1 MKCYKRPT
9 MIKRCHIRVY
19 FKGSQPVVYYNMRL
33 ITTLAEYHEYTV
45 EVTNRVLVAKEEL
58 ETGEPIHGRK
68 YTDLAQAAK
77 TCMNIRGRVDD
88 NGDDIKQLRLAQLSI
103 LHGTL
108 MANQVKAISEGG
120 TLAINR
126 RGGYMTITKD
136 TYYEILPG
144 DIVYYTEDDIRV
156 GQYKDT
162 GEWYSMVDVHLVR
175 SPSGQIHWKDEHTA
189 RWEAL
194 KTVDLLNRITEERI
208 GRDEGST
215 RCAS

>member
-1 MKCYKRPT
+1 MSRT
-9 MIKRCHIRVY
+9 FNIRVH
-19 FKGSQPVVYYNMRL
+19 FKGSHPIVYYNMRL
-33 ITTLAEYHEYTV
+33 ITTLKGYQEYTV
-45 EVTNRVLVAKEEL
+45 DITNRVLVAKEEL
-58 ETGEPIHGRK
+58 ETGEPIHGHK
-68 YTDLAQAAK
+68 YTDLAQAVR

-88 NGDDIKQLRLAQLSI
+88 NSDDIKQLRLAQLSI

-136 TYYEILPG
+136 IYYEILSD
-144 DIVYYTEDDIRV
+144 DIVYYTENDIRT
-156 GQYKDT
+156 GKWKNT

-175 SPSGQIHWKDEHTA
+175 SVSGQIHWRDEHNA
-189 RWEAL
+189 RCEAL
-194 KTVDLLNRITEERI
+194 KTIDLLNRITEERI

-215 RCAS
+215 RCAG